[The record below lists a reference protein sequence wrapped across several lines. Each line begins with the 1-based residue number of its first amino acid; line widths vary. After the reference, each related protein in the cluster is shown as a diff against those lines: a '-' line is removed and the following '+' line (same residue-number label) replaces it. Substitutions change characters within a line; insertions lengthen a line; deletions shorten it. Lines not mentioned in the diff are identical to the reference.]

1 MQHDTAETRKSAST
15 ALPRLICGFNLPE
28 RMCSSMLDLQLLNS
42 VNEIAIA
49 AGREILD
56 VYNSAQAIEV
66 STKSDDSPLTD
77 ADRRAHLLIVDRL
90 SSLTPDIPLLSEES
104 DAIDYGL
111 RKAWQRY
118 WLIDPL
124 DGTKEFINRNGEFTV
139 NIALI
144 ENGQSVAGVVH
155 VPVTGVSYFGGTRIG
170 AWKQDTN
177 QSGSEAKPISSRP
190 MQDHSD
196 VRIVASR
203 RHLGEQLEALVGK
216 IENHFGKATLLSM
229 GSSLK
234 MCLLA
239 EGSADIYPRM
249 APTCEW
255 DTAAA
260 HGILCAAGGEI
271 VDLQFRP
278 LRYNSKPELLNP
290 FFIALADRA
299 YPWQQLLD
307 KQ

>member
-1 MQHDTAETRKSAST
+1 M
-15 ALPRLICGFNLPE
+15 I
-28 RMCSSMLDLQLLNS
+28 DLQLLKT
-42 VNEIAIA
+42 VNEIAMA
-49 AGREILD
+49 AGNEILD
-56 VYNSAQAIEV
+56 VYNSDQAIEV
-66 STKSDDSPLTD
+66 SMKLDDSPLTD
-77 ADRRAHLLIVDRL
+77 ADRRAHNLIVDRL
-90 SSLTPDIPLLSEES
+90 SNLTPDIPLLSEES

-111 RKAWQRY
+111 RKSWQRY

-155 VPVTGVSYFGGTRIG
+155 VPVTGISYFGGIG
-170 AWKQDTN
+170 LKAWKQNSNHSDGEVK
-177 QSGSEAKPISSRP
+177 QISSRP
-190 MQDHSD
+190 MEENSG

-203 RHLGEQLEALVGK
+203 RHLGEQLNALVGK
-216 IENHFGKATLLSM
+216 IENHFGKATLLNM

-249 APTCEW
+249 APTSEW

-260 HGILCAAGGEI
+260 HGILSAAGGEI

-278 LRYNSKPELLNP
+278 LKYNSKPELLNP

>member
-1 MQHDTAETRKSAST
+1 
-15 ALPRLICGFNLPE
+15 
-28 RMCSSMLDLQLLNS
+28 MLDLQLLNA

-49 AGREILD
+49 AGSEILD
-56 VYNSAQAIEV
+56 VYNSEHAIEV
-66 STKSDDSPLTD
+66 STKQDDSPLTD

-90 SSLTPDIPLLSEES
+90 SSLTPTIPLLSEES
-104 DAIDYGL
+104 DAIDYSL
-111 RKAWQRY
+111 RKSWQRY

-155 VPVTGVSYFGGTRIG
+155 VPVTGISYFGGIGIG
-170 AWKQDTN
+170 AWKQNTN
-177 QSGSEAKPISSRP
+177 QLDNEVQLIASQAMQENSG
-190 MQDHSD
+190 

-203 RHLGEQLEALVGK
+203 RHLGEQLDALVEK

-249 APTCEW
+249 APTSEW

-290 FFIALADRA
+290 FFIALADSA
-299 YPWQQLLD
+299 YPWKQLLD

>member
-1 MQHDTAETRKSAST
+1 M
-15 ALPRLICGFNLPE
+15 I
-28 RMCSSMLDLQLLNS
+28 DLQVLKT

-49 AGREILD
+49 AGNEILD
-56 VYNSAQAIEV
+56 VYNSDQAIEV
-66 STKSDDSPLTD
+66 STKLDDSPLTD
-77 ADRRAHLLIVDRL
+77 ADRRAHILIVDRL
-90 SSLTPDIPLLSEES
+90 SNLTPDIPLLSEES

-111 RKAWQRY
+111 RKSWQRY

-155 VPVTGVSYFGGTRIG
+155 VPVTGISYFGGIG
-170 AWKQDTN
+170 LKAWKQNSNHSDGEVK
-177 QSGSEAKPISSRP
+177 QISSRP
-190 MQDHSD
+190 MEENSG

-203 RHLGEQLEALVGK
+203 RHLGEQLNALVGK
-216 IENHFGKATLLSM
+216 IENHFGKATLLNM

-249 APTCEW
+249 APTSEW

-260 HGILCAAGGEI
+260 HGILSAAGGEI

-278 LRYNSKPELLNP
+278 LKYNSKPELLNP

-299 YPWQQLLD
+299 YPWKQLLD

>member
-1 MQHDTAETRKSAST
+1 
-15 ALPRLICGFNLPE
+15 
-28 RMCSSMLDLQLLNS
+28 MLDLQLLNA

-49 AGREILD
+49 AGSEILD
-56 VYNSAQAIEV
+56 VYNSGQAIDV
-66 STKSDDSPLTD
+66 SKKQDDSPLTD
-77 ADRRAHLLIVDRL
+77 ADRRAHFLIVDRL

-104 DAIDYGL
+104 DAIDYEL
-111 RKAWQRY
+111 RKSWQRY
-118 WLIDPL
+118 WLVDPL

-144 ENGQSVAGVVH
+144 ENGQSVAGVVY
-155 VPVTGVSYFGGTRIG
+155 VPVSGISYFGGIGIG
-170 AWKQDTN
+170 AWKQDAN
-177 QSGSEAKPISSRP
+177 QQDIKAQSIVSRP
-190 MQDHSD
+190 MRESFG

-203 RHLGEQLEALVGK
+203 RHLGEQLNALVGK
-216 IENHFGKATLLSM
+216 IENHFGKVTLLSM

-260 HGILCAAGGEI
+260 HGILFAAGGEI

-290 FFIALADRA
+290 FFIALADRT
-299 YPWQQLLD
+299 YPWQRLLD

>member
-1 MQHDTAETRKSAST
+1 
-15 ALPRLICGFNLPE
+15 
-28 RMCSSMLDLQLLNS
+28 MLDLQLLNA

-49 AGREILD
+49 AGSEILD
-56 VYNSAQAIEV
+56 VYNSDQAIEV
-66 STKSDDSPLTD
+66 STKQDDSPLTD

-90 SSLTPDIPLLSEES
+90 NRLTPDIPLLSEES

-111 RKAWQRY
+111 RKSWQRY

-155 VPVTGVSYFGGTRIG
+155 VPVTGISYFGGIG
-170 AWKQDTN
+170 LKAWKQDAN
-177 QSGSEAKPISSRP
+177 QPDSEAQSITSRP
-190 MQDHSD
+190 MLENSG

-203 RHLGEQLEALVGK
+203 RHLGEQLGALVGK
-216 IENHFGKATLLSM
+216 IETHFGKATLLSM

-239 EGSADIYPRM
+239 EGSADIYPRL
-249 APTCEW
+249 APTSEW

-260 HGILCAAGGEI
+260 HGILSAAGGEI

-290 FFIALADRA
+290 FFIAVADRA

>member
-1 MQHDTAETRKSAST
+1 
-15 ALPRLICGFNLPE
+15 
-28 RMCSSMLDLQLLNS
+28 MLDLQLLNA

-49 AGREILD
+49 AGSEILD
-56 VYNSAQAIEV
+56 VYNSGQAIDV
-66 STKSDDSPLTD
+66 SKKQDDSPLTD
-77 ADRRAHLLIVDRL
+77 ADRRAHFLIVDRL

-104 DAIDYGL
+104 DAIDYEL
-111 RKAWQRY
+111 RKSWQRY
-118 WLIDPL
+118 WLVDPL

-144 ENGQSVAGVVH
+144 ENGQSVAGVVY
-155 VPVTGVSYFGGTRIG
+155 VPVSGISYFGGIGIG
-170 AWKQDTN
+170 AWKQDAN
-177 QSGSEAKPISSRP
+177 QQDSKAQSIVSRP
-190 MQDHSD
+190 MRESFG

-203 RHLGEQLEALVGK
+203 RHLGEQLNALVGK
-216 IENHFGKATLLSM
+216 VENHFGKATLLSM

-260 HGILCAAGGEI
+260 HGILFAAGGEI

-290 FFIALADRA
+290 FFIALADRT

>member
-1 MQHDTAETRKSAST
+1 
-15 ALPRLICGFNLPE
+15 L
-28 RMCSSMLDLQLLNS
+28 
-42 VNEIAIA
+42 
-49 AGREILD
+49 
-56 VYNSAQAIEV
+56 
-66 STKSDDSPLTD
+66 DDSPLTD
-77 ADRRAHLLIVDRL
+77 ADRRAHFLIVDRL

-111 RKAWQRY
+111 RKSWQRY

-155 VPVTGVSYFGGTRIG
+155 VPVAGISYFGGIG
-170 AWKQDTN
+170 LKAWKQDSN
-177 QSGSEAKPISSRP
+177 QSDSEAKQIASRP
-190 MQDHSD
+190 MEENTG

-203 RHLGEQLEALVGK
+203 RHLGEQLDALIGK
-216 IENHFGKATLLSM
+216 IENHFGKATLLNM

-307 KQ
+307 NQ

>member
-1 MQHDTAETRKSAST
+1 
-15 ALPRLICGFNLPE
+15 
-28 RMCSSMLDLQLLNS
+28 MLDLQLLNA

-49 AGREILD
+49 AGSEILD
-56 VYNSAQAIEV
+56 VYNSGQAIDV
-66 STKSDDSPLTD
+66 SKKQDDSPLTD

-104 DAIDYGL
+104 DAIDYEL
-111 RKAWQRY
+111 RKSWQRY
-118 WLIDPL
+118 WLVDPL

-144 ENGQSVAGVVH
+144 ENGQSVAGVVY
-155 VPVTGVSYFGGTRIG
+155 VPVSGISYFGGIGMG
-170 AWKQDTN
+170 AWKQDAN
-177 QSGSEAKPISSRP
+177 QQDSKAQSIVSRP
-190 MQDHSD
+190 MRESFG

-203 RHLGEQLEALVGK
+203 RHLGEQLNALVGK

-260 HGILCAAGGEI
+260 HGILSAAGGEI

-290 FFIALADRA
+290 FFIALADRT

>member
-1 MQHDTAETRKSAST
+1 
-15 ALPRLICGFNLPE
+15 
-28 RMCSSMLDLQLLNS
+28 MLDLQLLNA

-49 AGREILD
+49 AGSEILD
-56 VYNSAQAIEV
+56 VYNSEQAIEV
-66 STKSDDSPLTD
+66 STKQDDSPLTD

-90 SSLTPDIPLLSEES
+90 SSLTPNIPLLSEES
-104 DAIDYGL
+104 DAIDYSL
-111 RKAWQRY
+111 RKSWQRY

-155 VPVTGVSYFGGTRIG
+155 VPVTGISYFGGIGIG
-170 AWKQDTN
+170 AWKQNIN
-177 QSGSEAKPISSRP
+177 QLDNEVQLIVSQAMQENSG
-190 MQDHSD
+190 

-203 RHLGEQLEALVGK
+203 RHLGEQLDALVEK

-278 LRYNSKPELLNP
+278 LRYNSKLELLNP
-290 FFIALADRA
+290 FFIALADRT
-299 YPWQQLLD
+299 YPWKQLLD

>member
-1 MQHDTAETRKSAST
+1 
-15 ALPRLICGFNLPE
+15 
-28 RMCSSMLDLQLLNS
+28 MLDLQLLNA

-56 VYNSAQAIEV
+56 VYNSEQAIEV
-66 STKSDDSPLTD
+66 TTKQDDSPLTD

-90 SSLTPDIPLLSEES
+90 NSLTPDIPLLSEES
-104 DAIDYGL
+104 EAIDYEL
-111 RKAWQRY
+111 RKTWQRY

-144 ENGQSVAGVVH
+144 ENGQPVAGVVH
-155 VPVTGVSYFGGTRIG
+155 VPVTGISYFGGIGIG
-170 AWKQDTN
+170 AWKQDSN
-177 QSGSEAKPISSRP
+177 LGGREAQAISSRFIKEN
-190 MQDHSD
+190 SA
-196 VRIVASR
+196 VCIVASR
-203 RHLGEQLEALVGK
+203 RHRGEQLDALVGK
-216 IENHFGKATLLSM
+216 IEDHFGEATLLSM

-271 VDLQFRP
+271 VDLQFQP
-278 LRYNSKPELLNP
+278 LRYNSKAELLNP
-290 FFIALADRA
+290 YFIALADPL
-299 YPWQQLLD
+299 YPWQRLLD
-307 KQ
+307 K

>member
-1 MQHDTAETRKSAST
+1 
-15 ALPRLICGFNLPE
+15 
-28 RMCSSMLDLQLLNS
+28 MLDLQLLNA

-49 AGREILD
+49 AGSEILD
-56 VYNSAQAIEV
+56 VYNSEQAIEV
-66 STKSDDSPLTD
+66 STKQDDSPLTD

-90 SSLTPDIPLLSEES
+90 SSLTPNIPLLSEES
-104 DAIDYGL
+104 DAIDYSL
-111 RKAWQRY
+111 RKSWQRY

-155 VPVTGVSYFGGTRIG
+155 VPVTGISYFGGIGIG
-170 AWKQDTN
+170 AWKQNIN
-177 QSGSEAKPISSRP
+177 QLDNEVQLIVSQAMQENSG
-190 MQDHSD
+190 

-203 RHLGEQLEALVGK
+203 RHLGEQLDALVEK

-290 FFIALADRA
+290 FFIALADRT
-299 YPWQQLLD
+299 YPWKQLLD

>member
-1 MQHDTAETRKSAST
+1 
-15 ALPRLICGFNLPE
+15 
-28 RMCSSMLDLQLLNS
+28 MLDLQLLNA

-49 AGREILD
+49 AGSEILD
-56 VYNSAQAIEV
+56 VYNSGQAIDV
-66 STKSDDSPLTD
+66 SKKQDDSPLTD

-104 DAIDYGL
+104 DAIDYEL
-111 RKAWQRY
+111 RKSWQRY
-118 WLIDPL
+118 WLVDPL

-144 ENGQSVAGVVH
+144 ENGQSVAGVVY
-155 VPVTGVSYFGGTRIG
+155 VPVSGISYFGGIGIG
-170 AWKQDTN
+170 AWKQDAN
-177 QSGSEAKPISSRP
+177 QQDIKAQSIVSRP
-190 MQDHSD
+190 MRESFG

-203 RHLGEQLEALVGK
+203 RHLGEQLNALVGK

-260 HGILCAAGGEI
+260 HGILSAAGGEI

-290 FFIALADRA
+290 FFIALADRT

-307 KQ
+307 KP

>member
-1 MQHDTAETRKSAST
+1 MQHDTAETRSSASA
-15 ALPRLICGFNLPE
+15 ALPQLVYRFNSLI
-28 RMCSSMLDLQLLNS
+28 RMCSPMLDLQLLNA

-56 VYNSAQAIEV
+56 VYNSDQEIEV
-66 STKSDDSPLTD
+66 STKQDDSPLTD
-77 ADRRAHLLIVDRL
+77 ADRRAHNLIVDRL
-90 SSLTPDIPLLSEES
+90 SSLTPDIPILSEES
-104 DAIDYGL
+104 DAIAYSV
-111 RKAWQRY
+111 RKSWQRY

-144 ENGQSVAGVVH
+144 ESGQSVAGVVH
-155 VPVTGVSYFGGTRIG
+155 VPVTGISYFGGIGIG
-170 AWKQDTN
+170 AWKQETN
-177 QSGSEAKPISSRP
+177 IPGAEAQSIVSRR
-190 MQDHSD
+190 MQENVG

-203 RHLGEQLEALVGK
+203 RHRGEELDALVGK
-216 IENHFGKATLLSM
+216 IENHLGKATLLSM

-260 HGILCAAGGEI
+260 HGILSAAGGEI
-271 VDLQFRP
+271 VDLQFQP
-278 LRYNSKPELLNP
+278 LRYNSKSELLNP
-290 FFIALADRA
+290 YFIALADPH
-299 YPWQQLLD
+299 YPWQGLLD
-307 KQ
+307 K

>member
-1 MQHDTAETRKSAST
+1 M
-15 ALPRLICGFNLPE
+15 I
-28 RMCSSMLDLQLLNS
+28 DLQLLKT

-49 AGREILD
+49 AGNEILD
-56 VYNSAQAIEV
+56 VYNSDQAIEV
-66 STKSDDSPLTD
+66 STKLDDSPLTD
-77 ADRRAHLLIVDRL
+77 ADRRAHILIVDRL
-90 SSLTPDIPLLSEES
+90 SNLTPDIPLLSEES

-111 RKAWQRY
+111 RKSWQRY

-155 VPVTGVSYFGGTRIG
+155 VPVTGISYFGGIG
-170 AWKQDTN
+170 LKAWKQNSNHPDGGVK
-177 QSGSEAKPISSRP
+177 QISSRP
-190 MQDHSD
+190 MEENSG

-203 RHLGEQLEALVGK
+203 RHLGEQLNALVGK
-216 IENHFGKATLLSM
+216 IENHFGKATLLNM

-249 APTCEW
+249 APTSEW

-260 HGILCAAGGEI
+260 HGILSAAGGEI

-278 LRYNSKPELLNP
+278 LKYNSKPELLNP

>member
-1 MQHDTAETRKSAST
+1 MEAELRINSEQRSET
-15 ALPRLICGFNLPE
+15 
-28 RMCSSMLDLQLLNS
+28 DLQSAHAGNS
-42 VNEIAIA
+42 
-49 AGREILD
+49 G
-56 VYNSAQAIEV
+56 
-66 STKSDDSPLTD
+66 
-77 ADRRAHLLIVDRL
+77 
-90 SSLTPDIPLLSEES
+90 
-104 DAIDYGL
+104 
-111 RKAWQRY
+111 
-118 WLIDPL
+118 
-124 DGTKEFINRNGEFTV
+124 
-139 NIALI
+139 
-144 ENGQSVAGVVH
+144 
-155 VPVTGVSYFGGTRIG
+155 
-170 AWKQDTN
+170 
-177 QSGSEAKPISSRP
+177 
-190 MQDHSD
+190 

>member
-1 MQHDTAETRKSAST
+1 
-15 ALPRLICGFNLPE
+15 
-28 RMCSSMLDLQLLNS
+28 MLDLQLLNA

-49 AGREILD
+49 AGSEILD
-56 VYNSAQAIEV
+56 VYNSEQAIEV
-66 STKSDDSPLTD
+66 STKQDDSPLTD

-90 SSLTPDIPLLSEES
+90 SSLTPNIPLLSEES
-104 DAIDYGL
+104 NAIDYSL
-111 RKAWQRY
+111 RKSWQRY

-155 VPVTGVSYFGGTRIG
+155 VPVTGISYFGGIGIG
-170 AWKQDTN
+170 AWKQNIN
-177 QSGSEAKPISSRP
+177 QLDNEVQLIVSQAMQENSG
-190 MQDHSD
+190 

-203 RHLGEQLEALVGK
+203 RHLGEQLDALVEK

-299 YPWQQLLD
+299 YPWKQLLD

>member
-1 MQHDTAETRKSAST
+1 
-15 ALPRLICGFNLPE
+15 
-28 RMCSSMLDLQLLNS
+28 MLNLQLLNA

-49 AGREILD
+49 AGCEILD
-56 VYNSAQAIEV
+56 VYNSDQAIEV
-66 STKSDDSPLTD
+66 STKQDDSPLTD
-77 ADRRAHLLIVDRL
+77 ADRRAHRLIVDRL
-90 SSLTPDIPLLSEES
+90 SRLTPDIPLLSEES
-104 DAIDYGL
+104 DAIDYAL
-111 RKAWQRY
+111 RKSWQRY

-155 VPVTGVSYFGGTRIG
+155 VPVTGISYFGGIG
-170 AWKQDTN
+170 LKAWKQDCN
-177 QSGSEAKPISSRP
+177 QAGSEAQAIASRP
-190 MQDHSD
+190 MQDNIA

-203 RHLGEQLEALVGK
+203 RHLGQQLDALVVK
-216 IENHFGKATLLSM
+216 IEKHFGEATLLNM

-249 APTCEW
+249 APTSEW

-260 HGILCAAGGEI
+260 HGILSAAGGEI
-271 VDLQFRP
+271 VDLRFQP

-290 FFIALADRA
+290 YFIALADPL
-299 YPWQQLLD
+299 YPWQELLD
-307 KQ
+307 K

>member
-1 MQHDTAETRKSAST
+1 M
-15 ALPRLICGFNLPE
+15 I
-28 RMCSSMLDLQLLNS
+28 DLQLLKT

-49 AGREILD
+49 AGNEILD
-56 VYNSAQAIEV
+56 VYNSDQAIEV
-66 STKSDDSPLTD
+66 STKLDDSPLTD
-77 ADRRAHLLIVDRL
+77 ADRRAHILIVDRL
-90 SSLTPDIPLLSEES
+90 SNLTPDIPLLSEES

-111 RKAWQRY
+111 RKSWQRY

-144 ENGQSVAGVVH
+144 ENGESVAGVVH
-155 VPVTGVSYFGGTRIG
+155 VPITGISYFGGIG
-170 AWKQDTN
+170 LKAWKQNSNHSDGEVK
-177 QSGSEAKPISSRP
+177 QISSRP
-190 MQDHSD
+190 MEENSG

-203 RHLGEQLEALVGK
+203 RHLGEQLNALVGK
-216 IENHFGKATLLSM
+216 IENHFGKATLLNM

-249 APTCEW
+249 APTSEW

-260 HGILCAAGGEI
+260 HGILSAAGGEI

-278 LRYNSKPELLNP
+278 LKYNSKPELLNP

>member
-1 MQHDTAETRKSAST
+1 
-15 ALPRLICGFNLPE
+15 
-28 RMCSSMLDLQLLNS
+28 MLDLQLLNA

-49 AGREILD
+49 AGSEILD
-56 VYNSAQAIEV
+56 VYNSEQAIEV
-66 STKSDDSPLTD
+66 STKQDDSPLTD

-90 SSLTPDIPLLSEES
+90 SSLTPNIPLLSEES
-104 DAIDYGL
+104 DAIDYSL
-111 RKAWQRY
+111 RKSWQRY

-155 VPVTGVSYFGGTRIG
+155 VPVTGISYFGGIGIG
-170 AWKQDTN
+170 AWKQNIN
-177 QSGSEAKPISSRP
+177 QLDNEVQLIVSQAMQENSG
-190 MQDHSD
+190 

-203 RHLGEQLEALVGK
+203 RHLGEQLDALVEK

-249 APTCEW
+249 APTSEW

-299 YPWQQLLD
+299 YPWKQLLD

>member
-1 MQHDTAETRKSAST
+1 MQHDTAGTRSSTSAAPQQVT
-15 ALPRLICGFNLPE
+15 KFNSHI
-28 RMCSSMLDLQLLNS
+28 RMYSLMLDLQLLNA

-49 AGREILD
+49 AGSEILD
-56 VYNSAQAIEV
+56 VYNSEQAIEV
-66 STKSDDSPLTD
+66 STKQDDSPLTD

-90 SSLTPDIPLLSEES
+90 SSLTPNIPLLSEES
-104 DAIDYGL
+104 NAIDYSL
-111 RKAWQRY
+111 RKSWQRY

-155 VPVTGVSYFGGTRIG
+155 VPVTGISYFGGIGIG
-170 AWKQDTN
+170 AWKQNIN
-177 QSGSEAKPISSRP
+177 QLDNEVQLIVSQAMQENSG
-190 MQDHSD
+190 

-203 RHLGEQLEALVGK
+203 RHLGEQLDALVEK

-249 APTCEW
+249 APTSEW

-290 FFIALADRA
+290 FFIALADRT
-299 YPWQQLLD
+299 YPWKQLLD

>member
-1 MQHDTAETRKSAST
+1 
-15 ALPRLICGFNLPE
+15 
-28 RMCSSMLDLQLLNS
+28 MLDLQLLNA

-49 AGREILD
+49 AGSEILD
-56 VYNSAQAIEV
+56 VYNSEQAIEV
-66 STKSDDSPLTD
+66 STKQDDSPLTD

-90 SSLTPDIPLLSEES
+90 SSLTPNIPLLSEES
-104 DAIDYGL
+104 NAIDYSL
-111 RKAWQRY
+111 RKSWQRY

-155 VPVTGVSYFGGTRIG
+155 VPVTGISYFGGIGIG
-170 AWKQDTN
+170 AWKQNIN
-177 QSGSEAKPISSRP
+177 QLDNEVQLIVSQAMQENSG
-190 MQDHSD
+190 

-203 RHLGEQLEALVGK
+203 RHLGEQLDALVEK

-249 APTCEW
+249 APTSEW

-299 YPWQQLLD
+299 YPWKQLLD

>member
-1 MQHDTAETRKSAST
+1 
-15 ALPRLICGFNLPE
+15 
-28 RMCSSMLDLQLLNS
+28 MLDLQLLNA

-49 AGREILD
+49 AGSEILD
-56 VYNSAQAIEV
+56 VYNSGQAIDV
-66 STKSDDSPLTD
+66 SKKQDDSPLTD

-104 DAIDYGL
+104 DAIDYEL
-111 RKAWQRY
+111 RKSWQRY
-118 WLIDPL
+118 WLVDPL

-144 ENGQSVAGVVH
+144 ENGQSVAGVVY
-155 VPVTGVSYFGGTRIG
+155 VPVSGISYFGGIGIG
-170 AWKQDTN
+170 AWKQDAN
-177 QSGSEAKPISSRP
+177 QQDIKAQSIVSRP
-190 MQDHSD
+190 MRESFG

-203 RHLGEQLEALVGK
+203 RHLGEQLNALVGK
-216 IENHFGKATLLSM
+216 IENHFGKVTLLSM

-260 HGILCAAGGEI
+260 HGILSAAGGEI

-290 FFIALADRA
+290 FFIALADRT

>member
-1 MQHDTAETRKSAST
+1 M
-15 ALPRLICGFNLPE
+15 I
-28 RMCSSMLDLQLLNS
+28 DLQLLKT

-49 AGREILD
+49 AGNEILD
-56 VYNSAQAIEV
+56 VYNSDQAIAV

-77 ADRRAHLLIVDRL
+77 ADRRAHILIVDRL
-90 SSLTPDIPLLSEES
+90 SNLTPDIPLLSEES
-104 DAIDYGL
+104 NAIDYGL
-111 RKAWQRY
+111 RKSWQRY

-124 DGTKEFINRNGEFTV
+124 DGTMEFINRNGEFTV

-155 VPVTGVSYFGGTRIG
+155 VPVTGISYFGGIG
-170 AWKQDTN
+170 LKAWKQNSNHSDGEVK
-177 QSGSEAKPISSRP
+177 QISSRP
-190 MQDHSD
+190 MEENSG

-203 RHLGEQLEALVGK
+203 RHLGEQLNALVGK
-216 IENHFGKATLLSM
+216 IENHFGKATLLNM

-249 APTCEW
+249 TPTSEW

-260 HGILCAAGGEI
+260 HGILSAAGGEI

-278 LRYNSKPELLNP
+278 LKYNSKPELLNP

>member
-1 MQHDTAETRKSAST
+1 
-15 ALPRLICGFNLPE
+15 
-28 RMCSSMLDLQLLNS
+28 MLDLQLLNA

-49 AGREILD
+49 AGSEILD
-56 VYNSAQAIEV
+56 VYNSGQAIDV
-66 STKSDDSPLTD
+66 SKKQDDSPLTD
-77 ADRRAHLLIVDRL
+77 ADRRAHFLIVDRL

-104 DAIDYGL
+104 DAIDYEL
-111 RKAWQRY
+111 RKSWQRY
-118 WLIDPL
+118 WLVDPL

-144 ENGQSVAGVVH
+144 ENGQSVAGVVY
-155 VPVTGVSYFGGTRIG
+155 VPVSGISYFGGIGMG
-170 AWKQDTN
+170 AWKQDAN
-177 QSGSEAKPISSRP
+177 QQDSKAQSIVSRP
-190 MQDHSD
+190 MRESFG

-203 RHLGEQLEALVGK
+203 RHLGEQLNALVGK

-260 HGILCAAGGEI
+260 HGILSAAGGEI

-290 FFIALADRA
+290 FFIALADRT

>member
-1 MQHDTAETRKSAST
+1 
-15 ALPRLICGFNLPE
+15 
-28 RMCSSMLDLQLLNS
+28 MLDLQLLNA
-42 VNEIAIA
+42 VNQIAIA
-49 AGREILD
+49 AGSEILA
-56 VYNSAQAIEV
+56 VYNSEHAIEV
-66 STKSDDSPLTD
+66 STKQDDSPLTD
-77 ADRRAHLLIVDRL
+77 ADRRAHCLIVDRL

-111 RKAWQRY
+111 RKSWQRY

-144 ENGQSVAGVVH
+144 ENGESVAGVVH
-155 VPVTGVSYFGGTRIG
+155 VPVTGISYFGGIGIG
-170 AWKQDTN
+170 AWKQETN
-177 QSGSEAKPISSRP
+177 CLDSEAKSIISRP
-190 MQDHSD
+190 MQENSC

-203 RHLGEQLEALVGK
+203 RHLGEQLDALVGK

-239 EGSADIYPRM
+239 EGNADIYPRM

-260 HGILCAAGGEI
+260 HGILSAAGGEI

>member
-1 MQHDTAETRKSAST
+1 MSQCT
-15 ALPRLICGFNLPE
+15 
-28 RMCSSMLDLQLLNS
+28 LLNA

-56 VYNSAQAIEV
+56 VYNSEQAIEV
-66 STKSDDSPLTD
+66 STKLDDSPLTD
-77 ADRRAHLLIVDRL
+77 ADRRAHFLIVDRL

-111 RKAWQRY
+111 RKSWQRY

-144 ENGQSVAGVVH
+144 ENGESVAGVVH
-155 VPVTGVSYFGGTRIG
+155 VPITGISYFGGIG
-170 AWKQDTN
+170 LKAWKQDSN
-177 QSGSEAKPISSRP
+177 QSDSEAKQIASRP
-190 MQDHSD
+190 IEENTG

-203 RHLGEQLEALVGK
+203 RHLGEQLDALIGK
-216 IENHFGKATLLSM
+216 IENHFGKATLLNM

-307 KQ
+307 NQ

>member
-1 MQHDTAETRKSAST
+1 
-15 ALPRLICGFNLPE
+15 
-28 RMCSSMLDLQLLNS
+28 MLDLQLLNA

-49 AGREILD
+49 AGSEILD
-56 VYNSAQAIEV
+56 VYNSEEAIDV
-66 STKSDDSPLTD
+66 SVKQDDSPLTE
-77 ADRRAHLLIVDRL
+77 ADRRAHFLIVDRL

-104 DAIDYGL
+104 DAIDYKV
-111 RKAWQRY
+111 RKSWQRY

-144 ENGQSVAGVVH
+144 ENGRSVAGVVH
-155 VPVTGVSYFGGTRIG
+155 VPVSGISYFGGIGIG
-170 AWKQDTN
+170 AWKQCAN
-177 QSGSEAKPISSRP
+177 QQGSEAQSIVSRP
-190 MQDHSD
+190 MLEGLG

-203 RHLGEQLEALVGK
+203 RHLGEQLNTLVGK
-216 IENHFGKATLLSM
+216 IENHFGKGTLLSM
-229 GSSLK
+229 GSSIK

-260 HGILCAAGGEI
+260 HGILSAAGGEI
-271 VDLQFRP
+271 VDLQFQP
-278 LRYNSKPELLNP
+278 LSYNSKPELLNP
-290 FFIALADRA
+290 FFIALADRT
-299 YPWQQLLD
+299 YPWQRLLD

>member
-1 MQHDTAETRKSAST
+1 M
-15 ALPRLICGFNLPE
+15 I
-28 RMCSSMLDLQLLNS
+28 DLQLLKT
-42 VNEIAIA
+42 VNEIAMA
-49 AGREILD
+49 AGNEILD
-56 VYNSAQAIEV
+56 VYNSDQAIEV
-66 STKSDDSPLTD
+66 SMKLDDSPLTD
-77 ADRRAHLLIVDRL
+77 ADRRAHNLIVDRL
-90 SSLTPDIPLLSEES
+90 SNLTPDIPLLSEES
-104 DAIDYGL
+104 DSIDYGL
-111 RKAWQRY
+111 RKSWQRY

-155 VPVTGVSYFGGTRIG
+155 VPVTGISYFGGIG
-170 AWKQDTN
+170 LKAWKQNSNHSDGEVK
-177 QSGSEAKPISSRP
+177 QISSRP
-190 MQDHSD
+190 MEENSG
-196 VRIVASR
+196 VRIVSSR
-203 RHLGEQLEALVGK
+203 RHLGEQLNALVGK
-216 IENHFGKATLLSM
+216 IENHFGKATLLNM

-249 APTCEW
+249 APTSEW

-260 HGILCAAGGEI
+260 HGILSAAGGEI

-278 LRYNSKPELLNP
+278 LKYNSKPELLNP

>member
-1 MQHDTAETRKSAST
+1 M
-15 ALPRLICGFNLPE
+15 I
-28 RMCSSMLDLQLLNS
+28 DLQLLKI

-49 AGREILD
+49 AGNEILD
-56 VYNSAQAIEV
+56 VYNSDQAIEV
-66 STKSDDSPLTD
+66 STKLDDSPLTD
-77 ADRRAHLLIVDRL
+77 ADRRAHILIVDRL
-90 SSLTPDIPLLSEES
+90 SNLTPDIPLLSEES

-111 RKAWQRY
+111 RKSWQRY

-155 VPVTGVSYFGGTRIG
+155 VPVTGISYFGGIG
-170 AWKQDTN
+170 LKAWKQNSNHSDGGVK
-177 QSGSEAKPISSRP
+177 QISSRP
-190 MQDHSD
+190 MEENSG

-203 RHLGEQLEALVGK
+203 RHLGEQLNALVGK
-216 IENHFGKATLLSM
+216 IENYFGKATLLNM

-249 APTCEW
+249 APTSEW

-260 HGILCAAGGEI
+260 HGILSAAGGEI

-278 LRYNSKPELLNP
+278 LKYNSKPELLNP